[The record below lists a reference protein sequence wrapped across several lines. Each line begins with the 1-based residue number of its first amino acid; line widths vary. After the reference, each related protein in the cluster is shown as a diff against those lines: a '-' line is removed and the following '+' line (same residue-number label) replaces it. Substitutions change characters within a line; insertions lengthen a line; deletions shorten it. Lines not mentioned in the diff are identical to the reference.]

1 MIDLHT
7 HIIPGVDD
15 GAKELDLSLE
25 MLRQAHDYG
34 LTTGY
39 APPHL
44 CGEIDLDCKQGT
56 ISARDSNAP
65 GNTDPV
71 FISSYAVKPT
81 DDADRE
87 ELGFDFIGENK

>member
-1 MIDLHT
+1 MIDLHA

-34 LTTGY
+34 LTTGC

-44 CGEIDLDCKQGT
+44 CGEIHLDCKQGT

-71 FISSYAVKPT
+71 FISSSAGRPT
-81 DDADRE
+81 DDADHNKSR
-87 ELGFDFIGENK
+87 FDFIGGNR